1 MYSPQVLAAFHH
13 PRHAGALD
21 RPDALARCE
30 NPACGDVMQF
40 ALQLASG
47 RIAAVRFLVQ
57 GCVPAI
63 AAAEALAALAE
74 GKTPSEA
81 RALTRADL
89 LRALGSLPA
98 PSRHA
103 AALALETL
111 AAALAQLPSE
121 TAR

>member
-1 MYSPQVLAAFHH
+1 MYSPEVLAALTS
-13 PRHAGALD
+13 PRHAGTLD
-21 RPDALARCE
+21 HPAAVARRD

-40 ALQLASG
+40 ALTIAAG
-47 RIAAVRFLVQ
+47 RLAAVRFLVQ

-63 AAAEALAALAE
+63 ACGEALAALAE
-74 GKTPSEA
+74 GKTPAEA

-89 LRALGSLPA
+89 LRALGGLPA

-111 AAALAQLPSE
+111 AAALAQLPPDS
-121 TAR
+121 AR